1 MDVDHWRKSV
11 FSGGAGFLKFAL
23 SLHVIMEEAIIR
35 YTLTKAERL
44 SGKRTFEK
52 LVTSGQG
59 FVAYPLRVVW
69 QLVPREES
77 MPPVRIAVSVSKRRF
92 KRAVKRNRVKRL
104 VREAYRLNKH
114 SLHALVPPDR
124 SLHLLFVYL
133 HDELPDYPKIE
144 KAIAHVTRKLAQL
157 LALPG
162 GVDATAAD

>member
-1 MDVDHWRKSV
+1 
-11 FSGGAGFLKFAL
+11 
-23 SLHVIMEEAIIR
+23 METAVR
-35 YTLTKAERL
+35 YTLGKAERL
-44 SGKRTFEK
+44 SGKQAFGE
-52 LVTSGQG
+52 LVTSGQA
-59 FVAYPLRVVW
+59 FIAYPLRVVW
-69 QLVPREES
+69 LLVPRGEAGA
-77 MPPVRIAVSVSKRRF
+77 PVSVAVSVSKRRF

-162 GVDATAAD
+162 GVDAPAAD